1 MYLSRVSKAEI
12 CWTELEFFLLAKQHL
27 TSDKDHLIPAKEKKG
42 CKDAMVAF
50 ETRKPL
56 SVFTAK

>member
-27 TSDKDHLIPAKEKKG
+27 TSDKDHLIPAKEKKRLQG
-42 CKDAMVAF
+42 CYGSF
-50 ETRKPL
+50 
-56 SVFTAK
+56 